1 MVRRTVAAG
10 GGLLVLIL
18 LVLGVRGC
26 LDARQERAYR
36 DYVQDVSAIVQ
47 ESEQQGE
54 ALFELLSAPGGR
66 EEAVDVENSLNG
78 FRVQSA
84 QLVDRARD
92 TDHPDELST
101 AQRYLLETLEFRRDG
116 LAEIADGLP
125 TALGDQDRRQGTE
138 QVTQQM
144 QLFLSS
150 DVVYSQRFVP
160 SLTGE
165 LEKEDVTEEVPR
177 SQFLPDV
184 DWLDPTF
191 VSDRVS
197 RIRTGRGGEAAP
209 GLHGNGLGTVS
220 LGGQTLTPGGSVRV
234 NLAPDLAFEVQA
246 TNQGESTET
255 DVTVRVAV
263 GRGGDAVE
271 AEEQID
277 SIGAGET
284 KTVSIPLRER
294 PPTGQNVP
302 ITVEVEPVPGEEKTD
317 NNEET
322 FSAIFTR

>member
-1 MVRRTVAAG
+1 MVRRTAAAG
-10 GGLLVLIL
+10 GGLLLLIL

-26 LDARQERAYR
+26 LDARQERAFK
-36 DYVQDVSAIVQ
+36 DYVQDTSAIVE
-47 ESEQQGE
+47 ESQQQGK

-66 EEAVDVENSLNG
+66 DAAVDVENSLNG

-92 TDHPDELST
+92 TDHPDELAT

-116 LAEIADGLP
+116 LAEIADALP

-138 QVTQQM
+138 EVTRQM
-144 QLFLSS
+144 QKFLAS
-150 DVVYSQRFVP
+150 DVVYSQRFAP
-160 SLTGE
+160 SLAGE
-165 LEKEDVTEEVPR
+165 LRKEDVSERIPG
-177 SQFLPDV
+177 SQFLPEI
-184 DWLDPTF
+184 DWLDPSF

-197 RIRTGRGGEAAP
+197 RIRTGRGGEAAS

-220 LGGQTLTPGGSVRV
+220 LGGQTLTPGGSATLKLSR
-234 NLAPDLAFEVQA
+234 DLQFQVQV

-255 DVTVRVAV
+255 DVTVRVTI

-271 AEEQID
+271 LEEQLD
-277 SIGAGET
+277 TIGAGET
-284 KTVSIPLRER
+284 KTVPVPVRQQ

-302 ITVEVEPVPGEEKTD
+302 IVVDVEAVPGEEKTD
-317 NNEET
+317 NNKQT